1 MVNLVYFGAY
11 DNFQPYVDQFLAINP
26 TQWRNVTVPWNQLI
40 AAANFGAPSHGCG
53 TNSHINFFSIALN
66 QTDPLTF
73 QGFFDD
79 LILFSQQ
86 NPSYN
91 GAWVIERYGT
101 QGPLAVPEESR
112 GVYPWREAKMQ
123 L

>member
-1 MVNLVYFGAY
+1 MYFGSY
-11 DNFQPYVDQFLAINP
+11 DEFQPYVDQFLAINP

-40 AAANFGAPSHGCG
+40 AAANFGAPSRACE

-101 QGPLAVPEESR
+101 QGPLAIPEENR